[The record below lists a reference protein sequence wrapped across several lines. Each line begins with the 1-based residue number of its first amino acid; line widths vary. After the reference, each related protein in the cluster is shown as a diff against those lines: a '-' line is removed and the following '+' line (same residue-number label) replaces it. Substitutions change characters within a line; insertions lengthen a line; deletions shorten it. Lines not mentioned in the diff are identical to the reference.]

1 MKNRHCA
8 EPWDANANA
17 ILTHAIVLEM
27 GVVSCDI
34 CVVGLMGFLFSIV
47 VNF

>member
-1 MKNRHCA
+1 MKNHHCA

-17 ILTHAIVLEM
+17 IFTHAIVLEM
-27 GVVSCDI
+27 GVVSYDI
-34 CVVGLMGFLFSIV
+34 CVVGLMGLLFSIV